1 MKKDAKKKRR
11 EDRKKKDKTR
21 RRRHREKQV
30 QQALDPSR
38 NLHAE
43 RGRPVTAADITP
55 YARQKC
61 TDCKGKGLVGR
72 RSAGEVH
79 GVEPCACASKR
90 FIKAHPEIIIDAQGV
105 AFFPAEE
112 PKQEI
117 PEQAAPDGGSAE
129 A

>member
-1 MKKDAKKKRR
+1 MKKDVKKKRR
-11 EDRKKKDKTR
+11 DDRKKRDKQR
-21 RRRHREKQV
+21 HRRHKEKAA

-38 NLHAE
+38 NLHVE

-61 TDCKGKGLVGR
+61 GDCKGKGLVGR

-79 GVEPCACASKR
+79 GIEPCACASKR
-90 FIKAHPEIIIDAQGV
+90 FIKAHPEVIIDVQGV

-112 PKQEI
+112 PK
-117 PEQAAPDGGSAE
+117 PEPEADGGPAQ